1 MADALLDTVSATIDC
16 GDYSFKSSGYSVRF
30 DGFTVLYEESKDIPE
45 EKSPALPELL
55 QGETLNLNDLEKN
68 QHFTQPPARYT
79 EASIIKA
86 LEENGIGRP
95 STYAP
100 TITTVIQRGYVER
113 ESKSLVPTQ
122 LGEVT
127 TKLMEEEF
135 SSIVNVDF
143 TAEMETNLD
152 KVEEGTADWVQTLS
166 TFYTEFEKNL
176 TEAEKK
182 MEGMKLE
189 VPDEVTDV
197 ICENCGRN
205 MVIKMGRF
213 GKFLACPGYPECKNT
228 KKIVQETPGSCPVCG
243 GKIHAKKSKKGKTYF
258 GCEHNPQCPFMT
270 WDKPVA
276 EKCPN
281 CGSTL
286 FQKAGRGGK
295 LHCLKEGCG
304 YEKE

>member
-1 MADALLDTVSATIDC
+1 M
-16 GDYSFKSSGYSVRF
+16 
-30 DGFTVLYEESKDIPE
+30 
-45 EKSPALPELL
+45 
-55 QGETLNLNDLEKN
+55 NLNDLEKN

-152 KVEEGTADWVQTLS
+152 KVEERCV
-166 TFYTEFEKNL
+166 
-176 TEAEKK
+176 
-182 MEGMKLE
+182 
-189 VPDEVTDV
+189 
-197 ICENCGRN
+197 
-205 MVIKMGRF
+205 
-213 GKFLACPGYPECKNT
+213 
-228 KKIVQETPGSCPVCG
+228 
-243 GKIHAKKSKKGKTYF
+243 
-258 GCEHNPQCPFMT
+258 
-270 WDKPVA
+270 
-276 EKCPN
+276 
-281 CGSTL
+281 
-286 FQKAGRGGK
+286 
-295 LHCLKEGCG
+295 
-304 YEKE
+304 